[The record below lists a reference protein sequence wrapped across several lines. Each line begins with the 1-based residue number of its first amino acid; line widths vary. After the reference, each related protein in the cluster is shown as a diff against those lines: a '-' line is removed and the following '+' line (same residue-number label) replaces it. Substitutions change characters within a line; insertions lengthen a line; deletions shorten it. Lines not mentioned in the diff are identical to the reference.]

1 MILNKADLK
10 EKVDSVLLELR
21 PFFEADGGDIEFVE
35 ITDEGVLKVKLMGA
49 CSDCSMSMMTL
60 KSGVEEAVKKIAPE
74 IVSVEADNNQP
85 FLKTT
90 L

>member
-1 MILNKADLK
+1 MKLD
-10 EKVDSVLLELR
+10 KVDLEAKVNKVLLELR

-35 ITDEGVLKVKLMGA
+35 ITDEGILKVQLMGA

-74 IVSVEADNNQP
+74 IISVEAVQLSP
-85 FLKTT
+85 II
-90 L
+90 

>member
-1 MILNKADLK
+1 
-10 EKVDSVLLELR
+10 LELR

-35 ITDEGVLKVKLMGA
+35 ITDEGILKVQLMGA

-74 IVSVEADNNQP
+74 IVSVEAVQLSP
-85 FLKTT
+85 II
-90 L
+90 

>member
-1 MILNKADLK
+1 MILNKVELE
-10 EKVDSVLLELR
+10 EKIRTVLLELR

-74 IVSVEADNNQP
+74 IISVEAVNLP
-85 FLKTT
+85 SFA
-90 L
+90 

>member
-1 MILNKADLK
+1 MKLD
-10 EKVDSVLLELR
+10 KVDLEVKVNKVLLELR

-35 ITDEGVLKVKLMGA
+35 ITDEGILKVQLMGA

-74 IVSVEADNNQP
+74 IVSVEAVQLSP
-85 FLKTT
+85 II
-90 L
+90 

>member
-1 MILNKADLK
+1 MDLK
-10 EKVDSVLLELR
+10 GKVDSVLLELR

-35 ITDEGVLKVKLMGA
+35 ITDEGILKVKLMGA

-74 IVSVEADNNQP
+74 IISVEAVN
-85 FLKTT
+85 
-90 L
+90 